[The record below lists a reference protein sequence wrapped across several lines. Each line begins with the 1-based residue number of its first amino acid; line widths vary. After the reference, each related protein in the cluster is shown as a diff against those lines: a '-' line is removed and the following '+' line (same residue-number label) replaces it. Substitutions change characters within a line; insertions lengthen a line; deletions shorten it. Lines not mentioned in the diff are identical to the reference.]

1 MIAFV
6 KDILAMIALCGFSV
20 ASLAWVD
27 IAARLV

>member
-6 KDILAMIALCGFSV
+6 KDMLAMAALCGFSV
-20 ASLAWVD
+20 ASLTWVD